1 MSKRNL
7 LKKIAALSLC
17 VCTITPFAACD
28 ALGNIF
34 PSMNSSTQENTMSP
48 YTLEL
53 FAEETVS
60 LVHPAVNMYLA
71 ADPDTL
77 VSDFLPGGEYRYDW
91 GKPFIIEYLVSSSNG
106 DVPDVKRIKLEFSL
120 EEDFSKVE
128 HTEMF
133 SGGQQELQTYNLLPG
148 KTYYYRVSA
157 TMVNGH
163 TLYETGSVQTKESPR
178 MMHIDGASNVRDI
191 GGWKTEN
198 GKTIKYGMLYRGS
211 EIDGGKNTAH
221 ADFCL
226 TDFGIKQ
233 MRELGIK
240 TDFDLRSESVKVSD
254 HSILGEDVAR
264 HFYDAAQYQSILL
277 PLNAEKTRKIF
288 SDLANPAAY
297 PAYLHCTHGV
307 DRAGSTVLILEALL
321 GVSKVDLVR
330 DYELSAFY
338 HNYKHVNRN
347 IITGGNVLEL
357 IDRLDKYDG
366 DSFAEK
372 TANFLLSI
380 GVTQKEIDT
389 LREIF
394 LQ

>member
-7 LKKIAALSLC
+7 LKKVAALSLC
-17 VCTITPFAACD
+17 VCTITPFAACE
-28 ALGNIF
+28 ALGNLF

-71 ADPDTL
+71 ADEDTL
-77 VSDFLPGGEYRYDW
+77 VTDFLPGGSYRYDW
-91 GKPFIIEYLVSSSNG
+91 GNPFVIEYLVSSSNG
-106 DVPDVKRIKLEFSL
+106 DIPDVKRTKLEFSL
-120 EEDFSKVE
+120 QENFSKIE
-128 HTEMF
+128 YTEMI
-133 SGGQQELQTYNLLPG
+133 SGNQRELQIYNLQPG
-148 KTYYYRVSA
+148 KKYYYRVST

-163 TLYETGSVQTKESPR
+163 ILYQTGSVQTNESPR
-178 MMHIDGASNVRDI
+178 MMRIDGASNVRDI
-191 GGWKTEN
+191 GGWKTED
-198 GKTIKYGMLYRGS
+198 GKTIKMGVLYRGG
-211 EIDGGKNTAH
+211 EIDGGKNVGH

-226 TDFGIKQ
+226 TDWGIKQ

-240 TDFDLRSESVKVSD
+240 TDFDLRSESVKVSE
-254 HSILGEDVAR
+254 HSILGEDVTR
-264 HFYDAAQYQSILL
+264 HFYDAAQYQAILQ
-277 PLNAEKTRKIF
+277 PQNAERTRKIF

-307 DRAGSTVLILEALL
+307 DRAGSTVLILKALL
-321 GVSKVDLVR
+321 GVSKTDLIR

-347 IITGGNVLEL
+347 TVTGGNVLEL
-357 IDRLDKYDG
+357 IQGLSEYEG
-366 DSFAEK
+366 NSFAEK
-372 TANFLLSI
+372 TENFLLSI